1 MKIYVRNMQDILGF
15 SRRKSDIAAMIEE
28 NTREII
34 QHLIKLWLYSDA
46 ETCNHW
52 KQEVYGFLYQVPRLK
67 GSNKF
72 PSKKFILNNTIVINA
87 DVTFTV
93 INRSPDLKAKLCSAD
108 IVVTGG
114 SASTFTSTASLPSA
128 TGTPACVELNANGGE
143 TTIVV
148 RTTLNTTPV
157 TTVDANNL
165 QVQFTAQP
173 VANR

>member
-15 SRRKSDIAAMIEE
+15 SRRKSDIAALIEE

-72 PSKKFILNNTIVINA
+72 PSKKFILNNTIVINEDNILA
-87 DVTFTV
+87 LLRIVITDYSNQYEQKNIEYPTMKKHILLYFDWPGEELSINGKVARNDVY
-93 INRSPDLKAKLCSAD
+93 AKLS
-108 IVVTGG
+108 
-114 SASTFTSTASLPSA
+114 
-128 TGTPACVELNANGGE
+128 ELGFGK
-143 TTIVV
+143 
-148 RTTLNTTPV
+148 
-157 TTVDANNL
+157 
-165 QVQFTAQP
+165 
-173 VANR
+173 

>member
-1 MKIYVRNMQDILGF
+1 MCFFRNMQGMLMF

-72 PSKKFILNNTIVINA
+72 PSKKFILNNTIIVNEDNILALLRIVITDYENQYEQKKIEYPTMKKHILLYFDWLA
-87 DVTFTV
+87 EELSINGKVARNDVY
-93 INRSPDLKAKLCSAD
+93 AKLS
-108 IVVTGG
+108 
-114 SASTFTSTASLPSA
+114 
-128 TGTPACVELNANGGE
+128 ELGFGK
-143 TTIVV
+143 
-148 RTTLNTTPV
+148 
-157 TTVDANNL
+157 
-165 QVQFTAQP
+165 
-173 VANR
+173 

>member
-15 SRRKSDIAAMIEE
+15 SRRKSDIAALIEE

-72 PSKKFILNNTIVINA
+72 PSKKFILNNTIVINEDNILA
-87 DVTFTV
+87 LLRIVITDYSNQYEQKNLEYPTMKKHILLYFDWLAEELSINGKVARNDVY
-93 INRSPDLKAKLCSAD
+93 AKLS
-108 IVVTGG
+108 
-114 SASTFTSTASLPSA
+114 
-128 TGTPACVELNANGGE
+128 ELGFGK
-143 TTIVV
+143 
-148 RTTLNTTPV
+148 
-157 TTVDANNL
+157 
-165 QVQFTAQP
+165 
-173 VANR
+173 

>member
-15 SRRKSDIAAMIEE
+15 SRRKSDIAALIEE

-72 PSKKFILNNTIVINA
+72 PSKKFILNNTIVINEDNILA
-87 DVTFTV
+87 LLKIVITDYSNQYEQKNIEYPTMKKHILLYFDWLAEELSINGKVARNDVY
-93 INRSPDLKAKLCSAD
+93 AKLS
-108 IVVTGG
+108 
-114 SASTFTSTASLPSA
+114 
-128 TGTPACVELNANGGE
+128 ELGFGK
-143 TTIVV
+143 
-148 RTTLNTTPV
+148 
-157 TTVDANNL
+157 
-165 QVQFTAQP
+165 
-173 VANR
+173 

>member
-72 PSKKFILNNTIVINA
+72 PSKKFILNNTIVINEDNILA
-87 DVTFTV
+87 LLRIVITDYSNQYEQKNIEYPTMKKHILLYFDWLAEELSINGKVARNDVY
-93 INRSPDLKAKLCSAD
+93 AKLS
-108 IVVTGG
+108 
-114 SASTFTSTASLPSA
+114 
-128 TGTPACVELNANGGE
+128 ELGFGK
-143 TTIVV
+143 
-148 RTTLNTTPV
+148 
-157 TTVDANNL
+157 
-165 QVQFTAQP
+165 
-173 VANR
+173 

>member
-1 MKIYVRNMQDILGF
+1 MKIYVRSVQDILGF

-72 PSKKFILNNTIVINA
+72 PSKKFILNNTIVINEDNILA
-87 DVTFTV
+87 LLRIVITDYSNQYEQKNIEYPTMKKHILLYFDWLAEELSINGKVARNDVY
-93 INRSPDLKAKLCSAD
+93 AKLS
-108 IVVTGG
+108 
-114 SASTFTSTASLPSA
+114 
-128 TGTPACVELNANGGE
+128 ELGFGK
-143 TTIVV
+143 
-148 RTTLNTTPV
+148 
-157 TTVDANNL
+157 
-165 QVQFTAQP
+165 
-173 VANR
+173 

>member
-15 SRRKSDIAAMIEE
+15 SRRKSDIAAMIED

-72 PSKKFILNNTIVINA
+72 PSKKFILNNTIVINEDNILA
-87 DVTFTV
+87 LLRIVITDYSNQYEQKNIEYPTMKKHILLYFDWLAEELSINGKVARNDVY
-93 INRSPDLKAKLCSAD
+93 AKLS
-108 IVVTGG
+108 
-114 SASTFTSTASLPSA
+114 
-128 TGTPACVELNANGGE
+128 ELGFGK
-143 TTIVV
+143 
-148 RTTLNTTPV
+148 
-157 TTVDANNL
+157 
-165 QVQFTAQP
+165 
-173 VANR
+173 